1 MTTKTKKP
9 KRTATQR
16 RALAKGRKSREEMV
30 GNAFGLAAV
39 KSPLVI
45 KRLMA
50 IAQAPQVSQQARDH
64 LIDGIDALIE
74 LANDVVAEDADPVEP
89 GLREGEAAPRP
100 SAAGGKAKRK
110 SRAP

>member
-16 RALAKGRKSREEMV
+16 RVLAKERKLREELV

-45 KRLMA
+45 KRLMT
-50 IAQAPQVSQQARDH
+50 IAQAPQVSQQARAH
-64 LIDGIDALIE
+64 LIDGIEALIE
-74 LANDVVAEDADPVEP
+74 LATDVVAEDADPVEP

-100 SAAGGKAKRK
+100 SAAGVNGKRK
-110 SRAP
+110 K